1 MTSWNTGTKGGSEHY
16 PGDIF
21 PGEDRCGDSS
31 FENQGSDASS
41 LVDDCKQI
49 IRNLEEDSSAD
60 WTHGITGQR
69 EILKFG
75 SCASGYMPR
84 PGNRLTSQLNAEP
97 AMGRVGPG
105 GLQILLSGSI

>member
-1 MTSWNTGTKGGSEHY
+1 MVRAFVRVTFASGY
-16 PGDIF
+16 C
-21 PGEDRCGDSS
+21 DR
-31 FENQGSDASS
+31 
-41 LVDDCKQI
+41 KHI
-49 IRNLEEDSSAD
+49 ICNIEEDAATD

-69 EILKFG
+69 EILKFS